1 MFPVLVPTTRLTT
14 REALDGMIEKLDAV
28 VRDVRGKAFESFLK
42 RGEKF
47 GSDLEDWF
55 AAERELFRM
64 PESEMKETETGFE
77 IKAAVPGFAA
87 ENLHVQ
93 VLPELIVIEGKIETK
108 TPDAG
113 KKAEEK
119 KEPTVVAPPAAKAET
134 NVVFSE
140 FGSKRM
146 FRQYKLAAPIEV
158 KDVQAVLDKGMLTI
172 TARKQNVA
180 PKPSAIEVPIHT
192 EVVKAGPT
200 ALAAT
205 ATSK

>member
-93 VLPELIVIEGKIETK
+93 VLPELIVIEGKVEETK
-108 TPDAG
+108 PVQAETRAEVKAEAKTEV
-113 KKAEEK
+113 KKAEEHK
-119 KEPTVVAPPAAKAET
+119 VI
-134 NVVFSE
+134 FSE
-140 FGSKRM
+140 FASKRL
-146 FRQYKLAAPIEV
+146 FRQYKLPAPINV
-158 KDVQAVLDKGMLTI
+158 KDVLASLDKGVLTI
-172 TARKQNVA
+172 SARKVQVA
-180 PKPSAIEVPIHT
+180 PKPAAIEVPVRT
-192 EVVKAGPT
+192 DVVKATPT

-205 ATSK
+205 ATK